1 MCPICLASLAL
12 TVASTTG
19 AGAAATALAVRVKR
33 SIAGEREPQSPCTEE
48 PRGSRRL
55 PRARRAPSPP

>member
-19 AGAAATALAVRVKR
+19 AGAAATALALRVRR
-33 SIAGEREPQSPCTEE
+33 SLAGDDGTRDPSTNPNEE
-48 PRGSRRL
+48 AHEDHEANRQP
-55 PRARRAPSPP
+55 